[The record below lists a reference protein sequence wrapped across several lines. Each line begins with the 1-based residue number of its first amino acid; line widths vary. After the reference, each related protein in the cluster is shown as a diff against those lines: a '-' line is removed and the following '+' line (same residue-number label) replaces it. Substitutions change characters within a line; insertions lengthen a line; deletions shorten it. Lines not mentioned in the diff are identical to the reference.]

1 MVVAVT
7 PIDRRGRPC
16 FLWVQEPGAQR
27 TNSPKKPMKKLLS
40 LAMVA
45 LLGVIAGCEKSA
57 EDKAKDAAGDAAKA
71 AGDAAKAAGDAAKDA
86 VKK

>member
-1 MVVAVT
+1 
-7 PIDRRGRPC
+7 
-16 FLWVQEPGAQR
+16 
-27 TNSPKKPMKKLLS
+27 MKKLLS

-71 AGDAAKAAGDAAKDA
+71 AGDAAKAAGDAAAKA
-86 VKK
+86 VEKK